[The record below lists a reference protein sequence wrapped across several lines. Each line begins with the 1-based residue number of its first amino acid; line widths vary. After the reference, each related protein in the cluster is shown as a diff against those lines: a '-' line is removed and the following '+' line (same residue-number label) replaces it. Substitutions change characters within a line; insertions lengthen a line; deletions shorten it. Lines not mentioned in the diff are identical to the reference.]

1 MDITVKDLGICNYN
15 IALSKQEFT
24 REKLIKKTGKDTL
37 ILLEHN
43 HIYTLGKNANRDN
56 ILNNDCEIIQTDRG
70 GDVTYHGPGQL
81 VGYPIINLKRIGLGV
96 KSYVNH
102 IESLLIAVLHD
113 YNIDGHTKKD
123 KPGVWIDDKK
133 IGSIGIRVSHG
144 VTTHGFSLN
153 VNTDMNYFSNIISC
167 GIDDVLMTSM
177 EKELGTELFI
187 DDIKQSIILH
197 FNRLFNIQ

>member
-15 IALSKQEFT
+15 IALSKQEIT
-24 REKLIKKTGKDTL
+24 RENLIKKSGKDTL

-56 ILNNDCEIIQTDRG
+56 ILDNNCEIIQTDRG

-81 VGYPIINLKRIGLGV
+81 VGYPIIDLKRIGLGI

-102 IESLLIAVLHD
+102 LESLLIAVLNE
-113 YNIDGHTKKD
+113 YNIDAHIKKG
-123 KPGVWIDDKK
+123 KPGVWIDDRK

-177 EKELGTELFI
+177 EKELGREFFI

>member
-1 MDITVKDLGICNYN
+1 MDIAVKDLGICNYN
-15 IALSKQEFT
+15 IALSKQEIT
-24 REKLIKKTGKDTL
+24 REKLIKKSGKDTL

-56 ILNNDCEIIQTDRG
+56 ILDNNCEIIQTDRG

-81 VGYPIINLKRIGLGV
+81 VGYPIIDLKRIGLGI

-102 IESLLIAVLHD
+102 LESLLIAVLNE
-113 YNIDGHTKKD
+113 YNIDAHIKKG
-123 KPGVWIDDKK
+123 KPGVWVDNRK

-167 GIDDVLMTSM
+167 GIDDILMTSM
-177 EKELGTELFI
+177 EKELGREFFI

>member
-1 MDITVKDLGICNYN
+1 MDIAVKDLGVCNYN
-15 IALSKQEFT
+15 IALSKQEIT
-24 REKLIKKTGKDTL
+24 RENLIKKSGQDTL
-37 ILLEHN
+37 ILVEHD

-56 ILNNDCEIIQTDRG
+56 ILNNSCEIIQTDRG

-81 VGYPIINLKRIGLGV
+81 VGYPIIDLKRVGLGV

-102 IESLLIAVLHD
+102 LESLLIAVLNE
-113 YNIDGHTKKD
+113 YNIDAHIRKG
-123 KPGVWIDDKK
+123 KPGVWVDDRK
-133 IGSIGIRVSHG
+133 IGSIGIRVSRG

-177 EKELGTELFI
+177 EKELGREFFI